1 MNGIQVISS
10 DAHLEV
16 LPERWTHRVA
26 AEYRDKAPRRVVL
39 PDGGDG
45 LVIEGRAPQEA
56 NATDLR
62 AGRPPG
68 QWRPFGMRYEDAAGT
83 GPPEQR
89 LREQETDGLA
99 GEVLFPGQVGGP
111 GFWRNIEDDEAYK
124 AVIRGYNDWLAEEYC
139 SVAPNR
145 LIGLG
150 VLPWTNADDMIAEME
165 RCARLGLKG
174 VLLGVFPNGKSYPLP
189 EDDKFWEAAI
199 DLRMP
204 LTVHVQMSR
213 TGPRASEPTFQYPVT
228 PPPDIAN
235 RVRRGPIDR
244 MCRFGLESA
253 LPLSQLVLSGVFDR
267 FPSLHIFFAE
277 TRLGWVPFWLEQ
289 CDLQYFRTLEWA
301 EDMLGVQR
309 LERLPSDYIKEHIYW
324 SVQYERVAVELRHH
338 IGVDHIMFATDFPH
352 IECEWPNTQQFLS
365 ELYADVNADEQE
377 QIWNRNVVRF
387 FGLT

>member
-1 MNGIQVISS
+1 MG
-10 DAHLEV
+10 
-16 LPERWTHRVA
+16 
-26 AEYRDKAPRRVVL
+26 
-39 PDGGDG
+39 
-45 LVIEGRAPQEA
+45 
-56 NATDLR
+56 
-62 AGRPPG
+62 
-68 QWRPFGMRYEDAAGT
+68 
-83 GPPEQR
+83 
-89 LREQETDGLA
+89 
-99 GEVLFPGQVGGP
+99 
-111 GFWRNIEDDEAYK
+111 
-124 AVIRGYNDWLAEEYC
+124 
-139 SVAPNR
+139 
-145 LIGLG
+145 
-150 VLPWTNADDMIAEME
+150 
-165 RCARLGLKG
+165 ARLGLKG